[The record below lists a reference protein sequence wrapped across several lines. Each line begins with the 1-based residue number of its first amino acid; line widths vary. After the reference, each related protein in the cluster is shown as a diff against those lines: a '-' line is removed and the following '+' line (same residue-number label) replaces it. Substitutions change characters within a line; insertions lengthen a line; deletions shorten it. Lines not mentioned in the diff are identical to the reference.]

1 MSEDKYDKLLNAAI
15 VLLIASAAVLG
26 YSVYN
31 SHFSKNDV
39 KPNAIAVSNVKDSL
53 KNVYTNTVSSI
64 DTNLVRTNTETNP
77 ELEEKYREVDILR
90 AEINKLLLSDGDGNL
105 ASAQQKIQE
114 LQQKISTLE
123 IRYEDASLQNR
134 KLKETLQELKDN
146 NDPDVVGINPNTETN
161 NRNTGIKPKT
171 NTGSQTTNVTSNQS
185 VNKASEM
192 AFYAVA
198 NGSANQTTKIS
209 NADKLQGSFLF
220 KYKTPYTND
229 PLYIV
234 VIQPDGKTV
243 KGPSWD
249 IGVFDS
255 DEGKKV
261 FTKKLAVDYN
271 GEPQKLDFSVQ
282 PDDFMAGSYTMEIWY
297 KKNLI
302 GTIVRTLL

>member
-185 VNKASEM
+185 VNKTSEM

-261 FTKKLAVDYN
+261 FTKKLVVDYN

>member
-31 SHFSKNDV
+31 SYFSKKD
-39 KPNAIAVSNVKDSL
+39 NAGGIAISNVKDSL
-53 KNVYTNTVSSI
+53 KNVYTNTVSTI
-64 DTNLVRTNTETNP
+64 DTNLIRTNTETNP
-77 ELEEKYREVDILR
+77 ELEQKYKEVEILR
-90 AEINKLLLSDGDGNL
+90 AEINKLLLSDGDGNM

-114 LQQKISTLE
+114 LQQKIVSLE
-123 IRYEDASLQNR
+123 IRYEDASIQNI
-134 KLKETLQELKDN
+134 KLKEKLTQLKNDYGGQDIDVKEDKLNGTNKSDN
-146 NDPDVVGINPNTETN
+146 NTNKNSSDPQ
-161 NRNTGIKPKT
+161 T
-171 NTGSQTTNVTSNQS
+171 NTPVFQSINQATGM
-185 VNKASEM
+185 V
-192 AFYAVA
+192 FYATA
-198 NGSANQTTKIS
+198 IGSSNQTTKIS
-209 NADKLQGSFLF
+209 NAEKLQGSFLF
-220 KYKTPYTND
+220 KYKTKYNNEPVYV
-229 PLYIV
+229 V

-261 FTKKLAVDYN
+261 FTKKLSVDYN
-271 GEPQKLDFSVQ
+271 GEPQKLDFSIQ
-282 PDDFMAGSYTMEIWY
+282 PDDFIAGSYKMEIWF

>member
-39 KPNAIAVSNVKDSL
+39 KHNAIAVSNVKDSL

-185 VNKASEM
+185 VNKTSEM

-261 FTKKLAVDYN
+261 FTKKLVVDYN

>member
-146 NDPDVVGINPNTETN
+146 NDPEVVGFNPNTETN

-171 NTGSQTTNVTSNQS
+171 NTGSQTTNVTSSQS
-185 VNKASEM
+185 VNKTSEM

-261 FTKKLAVDYN
+261 FTKKLVVDYN

>member
-146 NDPDVVGINPNTETN
+146 NDPEVVGFNPNTETN

-171 NTGSQTTNVTSNQS
+171 NTGSQTTNVTSSQS
-185 VNKASEM
+185 VNKTSEM

>member
-39 KPNAIAVSNVKDSL
+39 KHNAIAVSNVKDSL

-171 NTGSQTTNVTSNQS
+171 NTGSQTTNVTSSQS
-185 VNKASEM
+185 VNKTSEM

>member
-185 VNKASEM
+185 VNKTSEM